1 MIEISC
7 FYVHYNRCPINITF
21 IKYDKFMKIIL
32 QNRTISIR
40 IENIIEYQ
48 FLVDFYILSLL
59 CTKDTSK
66 IDYEINNKGQVFY
79 GVSTKRLWKCLYFMR
94 EYEIITLEKNFFK
107 NPLLSQE
114 PRRETGTKKIR
125 KFMKEFYSYYDSNLL
140 HDPHELLP
148 IFISKTISDTRIE
161 EIIKYEQMIYNLCC
175 IKNFNND
182 IYASIMNYMR

>member
-66 IDYEINNKGQVFY
+66 IDYEINNKGQIFY
-79 GVSTKRLWKCLYFMR
+79 GVSTKRLWKGLYFMR

-114 PRRETGTKKIR
+114 PRRETGNKKIR

-140 HDPHELLP
+140 HDPLELLP
-148 IFISKTISDTRIE
+148 MFISKTISDTRIE